1 MAIFK
6 YYVFETNT
14 MKFDFDLNN
23 VVEKIKKEKAKL
35 VCIQL
40 ADGLKPKALEI
51 QKYLEENTKSRVL
64 IWLGSCFGACD
75 VPLEL
80 KELNIDLL
88 IQFGHNDFGYE
99 HLWR

>member
-1 MAIFK
+1 M
-6 YYVFETNT
+6 E
-14 MKFDFDLNN
+14 FDFDLDRIVDRIN
-23 VVEKIKKEKAKL
+23 KEKPKL

-40 ADGLKPKALEI
+40 SDGLKPRALEI
-51 QKYLEENTKSRVL
+51 QKYLESKTKARIL

-75 VPLEL
+75 VPIEL

>member
-1 MAIFK
+1 M
-6 YYVFETNT
+6 E
-14 MKFDFDLNN
+14 FDFDLD
-23 VVEKIKKEKAKL
+23 KITERINKEKSKL

-40 ADGLKPKALEI
+40 ADGLKPKAVEI
-51 QKYLEENTKSRVL
+51 QKYIESKTKARVL

-75 VPLEL
+75 VPMEL
-80 KELNIDLL
+80 KELNIELV

>member
-1 MAIFK
+1 MD
-6 YYVFETNT
+6 
-14 MKFDFDLNN
+14 FDFDLDKVADRIN
-23 VVEKIKKEKAKL
+23 IEKAKL

-40 ADGLKPKALEI
+40 ADGLKPRAVEV
-51 QKYLEENTKSRVL
+51 QKYLEDKTKSRVL

-75 VPLEL
+75 VPIEL
-80 KELNIDLL
+80 KELNIDML

>member
-1 MAIFK
+1 M
-6 YYVFETNT
+6 E
-14 MKFDFDLNN
+14 FDFDLNKVADRIN
-23 VVEKIKKEKAKL
+23 KEKAKL

-40 ADGLKPKALEI
+40 ADGLKPMSIEI
-51 QKYLEENTKSRVL
+51 QKYLEGNTKARIL

-75 VPLEL
+75 VPMEL
-80 KELNIDLL
+80 KEINIDLL

>member
-1 MAIFK
+1 MDL
-6 YYVFETNT
+6 
-14 MKFDFDLNN
+14 DFDLD
-23 VVEKIKKEKAKL
+23 KIVDRINKEKAKL

-40 ADGLKPKALEI
+40 ADGIKPRAVEI
-51 QKYLEENTKSRVL
+51 QRYLEDNTKARVL

-75 VPLEL
+75 VPIEL

>member
-1 MAIFK
+1 
-6 YYVFETNT
+6 
-14 MKFDFDLNN
+14 MKFDFDLN
-23 VVEKIKKEKAKL
+23 KIADKINKENLKL

-40 ADGLKPKALEI
+40 ADGIKPRAVEI
-51 QKYLEENTKSRVL
+51 QKYLEENTNARIL

-88 IQFGHNDFGYE
+88 VQFGHNDFGYE